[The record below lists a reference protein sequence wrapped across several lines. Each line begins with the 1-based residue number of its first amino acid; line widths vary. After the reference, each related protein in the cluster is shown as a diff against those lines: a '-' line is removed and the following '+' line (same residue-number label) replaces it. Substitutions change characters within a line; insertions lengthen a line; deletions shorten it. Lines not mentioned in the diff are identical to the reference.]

1 MRSFGSNRQSSPTGD
16 TSRRAA
22 TPRGGARWVLVTT
35 LAATM
40 SAVLLMSSPALAAA
54 PEVVLQD
61 SIDETFTVPA
71 GAFCGVAVTFH
82 DVGTIKL
89 TEFSDADGNV
99 VRMTVHLGGT
109 TTVTSD
115 HGQVVNRWRQFGVL
129 DPAANTITW
138 SGNSYNVHAG
148 AGGIL
153 ANVSGH
159 WVEGVATGAVTVV
172 GGPHEDPTSD
182 PGALAAVCA
191 ELEP

>member
-1 MRSFGSNRQSSPTGD
+1 MRSFGSNRQSGPTGD
-16 TSRRAA
+16 AGWRAA
-22 TPRGGARWVLVTT
+22 RTRGGARRAVVTT
-35 LAATM
+35 LAAVI
-40 SAVLLMSSPALAAA
+40 SAVLLMASPAVAAA
-54 PEVVLQD
+54 PQVVLQD
-61 SIDETFTVPA
+61 SVDETFTVPA

-89 TEFSDADGNV
+89 TEFSDADGNL

-115 HGQVVNRWRQFGVL
+115 HGKVVNRWRQFGVF
-129 DPAANTITW
+129 DPATNTITW
-138 SGNSYNVHAG
+138 SGNSFNVHAG

-159 WVEGVATGAVTVV
+159 WVQDAATEEVTVV
-172 GGPHEDPTSD
+172 GGPHQDPTSD
-182 PGALAAVCA
+182 ADVLAAVCA

>member
-1 MRSFGSNRQSSPTGD
+1 M
-16 TSRRAA
+16 
-22 TPRGGARWVLVTT
+22 
-35 LAATM
+35 LAAVI
-40 SAVLLMSSPALAAA
+40 SAVLLMASPALAAP

-61 SIDETFTVPA
+61 SFEETFTVPA
-71 GAFCGVAVTFH
+71 GAFCDVAVTFH
-82 DVGTIKL
+82 NVGTIKL

-99 VRMTVHLGGT
+99 VRMTAHLGGT

-115 HGQVVNRWRQFGVL
+115 HGQVVNRWRQYGVF
-129 DPAANTITW
+129 DPAENTITW
-138 SGNSYNVHAG
+138 SGNSFNVHAG

-159 WVEGVATGAVTVV
+159 WVEDAATGEVTVV

-182 PGALAAVCA
+182 PDALAAVCA